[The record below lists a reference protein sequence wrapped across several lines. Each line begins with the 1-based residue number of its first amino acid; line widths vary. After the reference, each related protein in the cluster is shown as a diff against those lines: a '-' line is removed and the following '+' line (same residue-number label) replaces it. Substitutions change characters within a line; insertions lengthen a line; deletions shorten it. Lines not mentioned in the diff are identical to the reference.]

1 MLPFFLE
8 INYMQKIFLFIALIC
23 NFLSANQSQVYLSE
37 DREPCAVYVPSKI
50 PLFGDLHVHTTL
62 SLDANTQGT
71 LNTPD
76 DAYRYAKGQ
85 SLYLQPYNKD
95 KTSSRSSKL
104 NQALDFA
111 AVTDHAELLGE
122 VRLCLDPQSA
132 KFNGFQCMA
141 YRSFPKLSYF
151 FMNAKASMRKPLGM
165 CGDSR
170 EICLEAAEKP
180 WQEIIDAA
188 EEHYDRTKSCAF
200 TTFVGYEWTGA
211 AYSGNNLHRNI
222 IFENSNV
229 PFQPVSFY
237 EAPSRSELWEQL
249 DRECSKDCN
258 YMVIPHN
265 SNLSNGFMFEK
276 PNQDEIYLQNI
287 REPLVEIFQHK
298 GSSECAINS
307 NDPLCSFEQ
316 LPYKDFKSKFSRNLS
331 APPKSS
337 FVRDALNQ
345 GLLIQAKENINP
357 FKFGFIGSTDTHLGS
372 PGLVDEDVFPGHG
385 GAGKSFRTS
394 IPEGLPDDIEFNP
407 GGLAVVWAEENSR
420 TSIFNA
426 LKRKEVYG
434 TSGPRFLVRFFLGEG
449 LDADLCSQPEAIS
462 RAYEDGVPM
471 GATSQAELM
480 TKARLFISASVD
492 ASLKDQY
499 IEKLQVVK
507 GTMIDG
513 EVITAVH
520 DVMIH
525 EPTDLDLDSCEVV
538 GTGVR
543 SMCTVWDDPSFIQG
557 DEAYYYVRVVANKS
571 CRWSHDLCL
580 KNSEYCEES
589 NLNIP
594 KFIQERAWTSPIWL
608 EKSTDI

>member
-1 MLPFFLE
+1 
-8 INYMQKIFLFIALIC
+8 MQKIFLFLVIIS
-23 NFLSANQSQVYLSE
+23 NFLTANQSQVYANE
-37 DREPCAVYVPSKI
+37 DREPCSVYVPNKM
-50 PLFGDLHVHTTL
+50 PLFGDLHVHTAL

-85 SLYLQPYNKD
+85 PLYLQPYQED

-104 NQALDFA
+104 NHALDFA

-122 VRLCLDPQSA
+122 VRLCLDSQSV
-132 KFNGFQCMA
+132 KYNSLQCSV
-141 YRSFPKLSYF
+141 YRGFPKLSYF

-170 EICLEAAEKP
+170 EICLDAAEKP
-180 WQEIIDAA
+180 WQEIIQAA
-188 EEHYDRTKSCAF
+188 EEHYDRTESCAF

-222 IFENSNV
+222 IFESSNV
-229 PFQPVSFY
+229 PYQPISFY
-237 EAPSRSELWEQL
+237 EAPTRAELWEQL
-249 DRECSKDCN
+249 DQECSKDCS

-298 GSSECAINS
+298 GSSECAIDS
-307 NDPLCSFEQ
+307 NDPLCTFEQ
-316 LPYKDFKSKFSRNLS
+316 LPYKDFKSKFSKDLS
-331 APPKSS
+331 ASPKSS

-345 GLLIQAKENINP
+345 GLIIQEEKNVNP
-357 FKFGFIGSTDTHLGS
+357 FKFGLIGSTDTHLGT
-372 PGLVDEDVFPGHG
+372 PGSVDEEIFQGHG

-434 TSGPRFLVRFFLGEG
+434 TSGPRFLVRFFLGES

-462 RAYEDGVPM
+462 RAYKTGVPM
-471 GATSQAELM
+471 GTTSQADLI
-480 TKARLFISASVD
+480 TRARLFISASAD
-492 ASLKDQY
+492 PSLKDQY

-507 GTMIDG
+507 GTIHDG
-513 EVITAVH
+513 EVITSVY
-520 DVMIH
+520 DVKTH
-525 EPTDLDLDSCEVV
+525 EPTDLDLNSCQVL

-543 SMCTVWDDPSFIQG
+543 SMCAVWDDPSFKQG

-589 NLNIP
+589 DLNIP

-608 EKSTDI
+608 ENSLDI

>member
-1 MLPFFLE
+1 LPFFLG
-8 INYMQKIFLFIALIC
+8 IIFMQKIFFSLAIISNFI
-23 NFLSANQSQVYLSE
+23 FANQDQVYMNE
-37 DREPCAVYVPSKI
+37 DREPCSVYVPNKI

-85 SLYLQPYNKD
+85 PLYLQPYNKY

-104 NQALDFA
+104 SQALDFA

-122 VRLCLDPQSA
+122 VRLCLDSQSA
-132 KFNGFQCMA
+132 KYNGLQCRA

-151 FMNAKASMRKPLGM
+151 YMNAKASMRSPIGM

-180 WQEIIDAA
+180 WQEIIQAA
-188 EEHYDRTKSCAF
+188 EEHYDRTEACAF
-200 TTFVGYEWTGA
+200 STFVGYEWTGA

-222 IFENSNV
+222 IFESSNV
-229 PFQPVSFY
+229 PYQPISFY
-237 EAPSRSELWEQL
+237 EAPTRAELWEQL
-249 DRECSKDCN
+249 DRECYKDCS

-298 GSSECAINS
+298 GSSECAIDS
-307 NDPLCSFEQ
+307 NDPLCTFEQ
-316 LPYKDFKSKFSRNLS
+316 LPYKDFKSKFSKDLS
-331 APPKSS
+331 ASPKSS

-345 GLLIQAKENINP
+345 GLIIQEEENVNP
-357 FKFGFIGSTDTHLGS
+357 FKFGFIGSTDTHLGT
-372 PGLVDEDVFPGHG
+372 PGSVDEEIFQGHG

-434 TSGPRFLVRFFLGEG
+434 TSGPRFLVRFFLGEV
-449 LDADLCSQPEAIS
+449 LDTDLCNHPNAIS
-462 RAYEDGVPM
+462 RAYENGVPM
-471 GATSQAELM
+471 GSTSQSDLI
-480 TKARLFISASVD
+480 TRARLFISASAD
-492 ASLKDQY
+492 SSLKDQY

-507 GTMIDG
+507 GTILDG
-513 EVITAVH
+513 EVITSVY
-520 DVMIH
+520 DVQTN
-525 EPTDLDLDSCEVV
+525 EPTDLDLNSCQVL

-543 SMCTVWDDPSFIQG
+543 SMCAVWDDPSFKQG
-557 DEAYYYVRVVANKS
+557 DKAYYYVRVVANKS

-580 KNSEYCEES
+580 KNPEYCEES
-589 NLNIP
+589 DSNIP

-608 EKSTDI
+608 ENSLDI

>member
-1 MLPFFLE
+1 
-8 INYMQKIFLFIALIC
+8 MQKIFLLLVFTSNL
-23 NFLSANQSQVYLSE
+23 LYANQDQVYPNE
-37 DREPCAVYVPSKI
+37 DREPCGVYVPNKI
-50 PLFGDLHVHTTL
+50 PLFGDLHVHTAL

-85 SLYLQPYNKD
+85 PLYLQPYD
-95 KTSSRSSKL
+95 EDRTSSRRTKL

-122 VRLCLDPQSA
+122 VRLCLNSESV
-132 KFNGFQCMA
+132 KYNSLQCRA
-141 YRSFPKLSYF
+141 YRGFPKLSYF

-170 EICLEAAEKP
+170 EICLDAAEKP
-180 WQEIIDAA
+180 WQEIIQAA
-188 EEHYDRTKSCAF
+188 EDHYDRTESCGF

-222 IFENSNV
+222 IFESSNV
-229 PFQPVSFY
+229 PYQPISFY
-237 EAPSRSELWEQL
+237 EAPTRAKLWEQL
-249 DRECSKDCN
+249 DLECSKDCN

-287 REPLVEIFQHK
+287 KEPLVEIFQHK

-307 NDPLCSFEQ
+307 SDPLCSFEQ
-316 LPYKDFKSKFSRNLS
+316 LPYKDFKSKFSKDFS
-331 APPKSS
+331 TPPKSS

-345 GLLIQAKENINP
+345 GLLIQAQESINP
-357 FKFGFIGSTDTHLGS
+357 FKFGFIGSTDTHLGT

-385 GAGKSFRTS
+385 GAGKSFRNS

-434 TSGPRFLVRFFLGEG
+434 TSGPRFLVRFFLGDS
-449 LDADLCSQPEAIS
+449 LDVDLCSQPDAIS
-462 RAYEDGVPM
+462 RAYETGVPM
-471 GATSQAELM
+471 GGTSQADLM
-480 TKARLFISASVD
+480 TKARLFISASAD
-492 ASLKDQY
+492 LSLKDQY

-507 GTMIDG
+507 GTIVDG
-513 EVITAVH
+513 KVIT
-520 DVMIH
+520 
-525 EPTDLDLDSCEVV
+525 
-538 GTGVR
+538 
-543 SMCTVWDDPSFIQG
+543 
-557 DEAYYYVRVVANKS
+557 
-571 CRWSHDLCL
+571 CL
-580 KNSEYCEES
+580 LY
-589 NLNIP
+589 
-594 KFIQERAWTSPIWL
+594 TSP
-608 EKSTDI
+608 SPRDRTRSRMPSSA

>member
-1 MLPFFLE
+1 MRKLFF
-8 INYMQKIFLFIALIC
+8 IFALTS
-23 NFLSANQSQVYLSE
+23 NFLLASQNQSYINE
-37 DREPCAVYVPSKI
+37 DREPCNIFVPDKI

-85 SLYLQPYNKD
+85 KLFLQPYNQD
-95 KTSSRSSKL
+95 KSSSRSSKL
-104 NQALDFA
+104 RQALDFA

-122 VRLCLDPQSA
+122 VRLCLDPQSS
-132 KFNGFQCMA
+132 KYNSFQCRA
-141 YRSFPKLSYF
+141 YKSFPKLSYF
-151 FMNAKASMRKPLGM
+151 FMNAKASMRKPLGI
-165 CGDSR
+165 CGDGR
-170 EICLEAAEKP
+170 EVCLDAAEKP
-180 WQEIIDAA
+180 WQEIIQAA
-188 EEHYDRTKSCAF
+188 EEHYDRTESCSF

-222 IFENSNV
+222 IFESSNV
-229 PFQPVSFY
+229 PFQPISFY
-237 EAPSRSELWEQL
+237 EAPTRAELWEQL
-249 DRECSKDCN
+249 DQECSTDCN
-258 YMVIPHN
+258 YVVIPHN

-276 PNQDEIYLQNI
+276 PSQDEIYIQNI

-316 LPYKDFKSKFSRNLS
+316 LPYKDFKAKFSKDFS
-331 APPKSS
+331 SPPKSS

-345 GLLIQAKENINP
+345 GLLIQTQENINP
-357 FKFGFIGSTDTHLGS
+357 FKFGFIGSTDTHLGT
-372 PGLVDEDVFPGHG
+372 PGLVDEDVFSGHG
-385 GAGKSFRTS
+385 GAGKSFRTA

-434 TSGPRFLVRFFLGEG
+434 TSGPRFLVRFFLGDS
-449 LDADLCSQPEAIS
+449 LDVDLCSQPDAIS
-462 RAYEDGVPM
+462 RAYETGVPM
-471 GATSQAELM
+471 GGTSQADLM
-480 TKARLFISASVD
+480 TKARLFISASAD
-492 ASLKDQY
+492 LSLKDQY

-507 GTMIDG
+507 GTIVDG
-513 EVITAVH
+513 EVITSVH
-520 DVMIH
+520 DVMTH
-525 EPTDLDLDSCEVV
+525 DTVGLDLNSCEVT
-538 GTGVR
+538 GDGVR
-543 SMCTVWDDPSFIQG
+543 SMCTVWDDPDFIQG

-571 CRWSHDLCL
+571 CRWSHDLCI
-580 KNSEYCEES
+580 KNPEHCEDNNS
-589 NLNIP
+589 NIP

-608 EKSTDI
+608 ENSLDI